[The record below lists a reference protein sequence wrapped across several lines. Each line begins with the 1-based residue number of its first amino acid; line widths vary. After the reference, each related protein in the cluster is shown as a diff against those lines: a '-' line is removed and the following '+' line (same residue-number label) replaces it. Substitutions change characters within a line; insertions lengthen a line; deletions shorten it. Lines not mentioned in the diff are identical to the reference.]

1 MRDERTIGSIDLKTV
16 KEKEAREGELH
27 QHRRHYEA
35 MNHVH
40 GAKLHCAI
48 MPEEY
53 VGLRVAIRSLAVCH
67 PTVLDQPEAPMRFQ
81 QQGGPSVVSIAID
94 SDRGHKGTTF
104 RSAVVLH
111 DGTLSW
117 AAVL

>member
-1 MRDERTIGSIDLKTV
+1 MKLLAFKHVSDKARVDISSKVIATSNVEAPHDVTTHIGAMRDERTIGSIDLKTV

-27 QHRRHYEA
+27 QHRRHYDA

-67 PTVLDQPEAPMRFQ
+67 PTVLDQP
-81 QQGGPSVVSIAID
+81 
-94 SDRGHKGTTF
+94 
-104 RSAVVLH
+104 
-111 DGTLSW
+111 
-117 AAVL
+117 